1 MLGIF
6 SFFFRHNAMI
16 SGWTLNDQPKLGS
29 CGFHNR
35 ATLSFAPL
43 TFLSK
48 ELPMKDSL
56 LHFQKGRGNQLRATL
71 TRKKTVEH
79 FVYMRKHFLI
89 WIKLL
94 WETGYF
100 YHVAHK
106 LCCWGWLQRSFKCT
120 QRLSH
125 PQGFHTANLQKGM
138 IRCFSSGDYQH
149 VFKPTFVGKNC
160 FRYLHL
166 NTYWEH

>member
-1 MLGIF
+1 
-6 SFFFRHNAMI
+6 MI
-16 SGWTLNDQPKLGS
+16 
-29 CGFHNR
+29 NR
-35 ATLSFAPL
+35 SWGHVVFITERLCRLLLWHL

-106 LCCWGWLQRSFKCT
+106 LCCLGWLQRSFKCT

-149 VFKPTFVGKNC
+149 AFKPTFVGKNC